1 MLLRLRIWE
10 PDCSGLVAQ
19 DEEKGFGCLRILS
32 SAKIQ
37 KFTNTQIGNLT
48 DSPPQLEIVFEM
60 YIPTPADPE

>member
-10 PDCSGLVAQ
+10 PDSSGLEAQ
-19 DEEKGFGCLRILS
+19 DEENGFGCLQSLS
-32 SAKIQ
+32 SVKIQ
-37 KFTNTQIGNLT
+37 KFTNTQIENLT